1 MWCETWIPESPQ
13 SQAYELLRLSWFS
26 VWREKGSNMANGFDE
41 SARIQAG
48 TKLYTES
55 MGGNPWDM

>member
-1 MWCETWIPESPQ
+1 
-13 SQAYELLRLSWFS
+13 
-26 VWREKGSNMANGFDE
+26 MANGFDE